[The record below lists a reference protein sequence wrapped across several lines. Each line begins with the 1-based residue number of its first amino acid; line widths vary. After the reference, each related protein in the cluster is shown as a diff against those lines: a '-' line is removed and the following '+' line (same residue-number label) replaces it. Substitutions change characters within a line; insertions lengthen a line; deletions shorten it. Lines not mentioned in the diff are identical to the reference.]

1 MVLKV
6 NNNFS
11 SGILVGMQ
19 LYQYTSTGVTLK
31 KSGVRKSLSLGAKG
45 NEPSSLGN
53 RLTTKS
59 KIIVFLRY

>member
-31 KSGVRKSLSLGAKG
+31 KA
-45 NEPSSLGN
+45 
-53 RLTTKS
+53 
-59 KIIVFLRY
+59 VFEKVCH